1 MGSIESTKLRCR
13 CNKSACLMLGA
24 RKKWLFRR
32 EHENGRMMTL
42 MSERRRTNCGG
53 GCARGCS
60 CGCGGEYLTL
70 TFFQRDGKL
79 SANYGNDARALARH
93 RRVSRR
99 PSEGKFLAIRV
110 NKNYWSRTS
119 ADRKDDRTVGR
130 SSDLLEHF

>member
-1 MGSIESTKLRCR
+1 MREGEQI
-13 CNKSACLMLGA
+13 AVAAA
-24 RKKWLFRR
+24 R
-32 EHENGRMMTL
+32 
-42 MSERRRTNCGG
+42 
-53 GCARGCS
+53 AAGCS

>member
-1 MGSIESTKLRCR
+1 MDQCNLLSFETYWIEDRTKTLALAVTTGKRRMSESENKLRLR
-13 CNKSACLMLGA
+13 LRILEILSKGNCLQIMA
-24 RKKWLFRR
+24 TMR
-32 EHENGRMMTL
+32 
-42 MSERRRTNCGG
+42 
-53 GCARGCS
+53 
-60 CGCGGEYLTL
+60 
-70 TFFQRDGKL
+70 
-79 SANYGNDARALARH
+79 ARALARH